1 MTSATKEQV
10 KRILI
15 DLFTALV
22 DVSRKTGKEAHIK
35 MKGFGTLYLFKN
47 RELAFNP
54 LDESIDLGQI
64 DNDSKS
70 LFMERQRMHEDL
82 SFVD

>member
-10 KRILI
+10 KRILV